1 MIKLAQDLFG
11 KNTDLIKLIGFIYE
25 ECEGNTWHVLSSKY
39 YSVSVQ
45 SVGNFSDKLISTFI
59 AKFIDNTTLSHQLGI
74 HVNRSQIHVDKFTK
88 RRIYMVHFYRFGT
101 KWNKLD
107 KVKYSDGYIYKYSKL
122 AELTAKVYLN
132 HTPFGKVLHD
142 AIIINN
148 GIKVNNSNNSGKQNS
163 CLPSSTLLSSSE
175 SVSKNKLD
183 KVKYSDGFSR
193 LVNCQR
199 SVSSLLLED
208 QNDKE
213 INVLKKLIHFIK
225 KIFT

>member
-25 ECEGNTWHVLSSKY
+25 ECEGNTWHVLSGKY

-59 AKFIDNTTLSHQLGI
+59 AKFIDNTALSHQLGI
-74 HVNRSQIHVDKFTK
+74 HVNRSQIRVDKFTK

-107 KVKYSDGYIYKYSKL
+107 KVKYSDRFSRLRDIS
-122 AELTAKVYLN
+122 AKVKLK
-132 HTPFGKVLHD
+132 HTPYGKVLHE

-148 GIKVNNSNNSGKQNS
+148 GIKVTNNNNSGKQNS
-163 CLPSSTLLSSSE
+163 CLPSSTPSSS
-175 SVSKNKLD
+175 S
-183 KVKYSDGFSR
+183 
-193 LVNCQR
+193 
-199 SVSSLLLED
+199 
-208 QNDKE
+208 
-213 INVLKKLIHFIK
+213 
-225 KIFT
+225 